1 MIIMNY
7 GDGRIETECK
17 ERNLSERGIV
27 GEDLGDLGR
36 KTDKRMPSRN
46 HYRVD

>member
-1 MIIMNY
+1 MGHTCQLWRIMIIMNY

-27 GEDLGDLGR
+27 GEDLG
-36 KTDKRMPSRN
+36 T
-46 HYRVD
+46 